1 MRTITA
7 VIADDEP
14 AGRRTVQLLLSRD
27 PAVEVVAECR
37 TGAEAADA
45 VLRLRPDLLFL
56 DVQMPGGDGFH
67 ALAQIPAEAMPLVVF
82 VTAFEEYALKAFD
95 VHAADYLT
103 KPFSDQR
110 FRAAMTAVKQRLGSA
125 GDSEAWR
132 SGSSDPLASA
142 RQSGETAAPR
152 RLVLRTP
159 HGALVVHADDIDW
172 IEARGDYVRI
182 HSAGRTDLLRSGIGA
197 LEERLDPRRFVRVHR
212 SAIVNVAKVREIRAM
227 PSGEQA
233 VVLRSGVECRMS
245 DRGRERLNRILGAP
259 R

>member
-110 FRAAMTAVKQRLGSA
+110 FRAAMTAVKQRLAAA
-125 GDSEAWR
+125 GGTEAWHGGSPVAG
-132 SGSSDPLASA
+132 SGRSSDDP
-142 RQSGETAAPR
+142 APAR
-152 RLVLRTP
+152 RLVLRTA
-159 HGALVVHADDIDW
+159 HGALVVHTDDVDW

-182 HSAGRTDLLRSGIGA
+182 HAGGRTDLLRSGIGA

-212 SAIVNVAKVREIRAM
+212 SVIVNVARVREIRAM

-233 VVLRSGVECRMS
+233 VVLRSGVACRMS
-245 DRGRERLNRILGAP
+245 ERGRERLNRILGAP